1 MQVSCRE
8 SVEKWGEGAEMSEE
22 VKKKKE
28 AVEKTLHREA
38 FEYYYAL
45 GGERSLAKVAEKF
58 GKAERTVWDWSS
70 KYNWQERVQQ
80 YDLEAGRRMREQS
93 IQTVVEEK
101 ANYRKIIKTA
111 IGDFLKRLRDGEV
124 KVTTVAELE
133 KLIKLDLTLMGEA
146 TEISRSENTHGLTE
160 QDREMVR
167 ELVHKFKE
175 DLNDLEDDE

>member
-146 TEISRSENTHGLTE
+146 TEISRSENAHGLTE